1 MCFTLIV
8 HCGGGIAYY
17 NIVLYNYLPLFQNII
32 NSSIRCKC
40 VVTLYRGVPHM
51 LCVATINL
59 KKIQKLMIIILQYV
73 AKCILLLRNSARH
86 SGIIL
91 LIAAIKHCR
100 SHSKISADSCAQENP
115 DRSMT
120 ALVESGSLHARSI
133 GSESLHAR
141 SIGSG
146 SLHARSIGS
155 GSLHAR
161 SIESGSLHARSIGSG
176 SLHARSIGSGSLHT
190 RRRTQQVNSC
200 FHRAVVQEAS
210 TPTQHLYTHD

>member
-1 MCFTLIV
+1 
-8 HCGGGIAYY
+8 
-17 NIVLYNYLPLFQNII
+17 
-32 NSSIRCKC
+32 
-40 VVTLYRGVPHM
+40 M

-91 LIAAIKHCR
+91 LIAARKHCR

-133 GSESLHAR
+133 GSGSLHAR

-161 SIESGSLHARSIGSG
+161 SIESGSLHARSIESGSLLARSIGSG
-176 SLHARSIGSGSLHT
+176 SLHARSIESGSLHT

-210 TPTQHLYTHD
+210 TPTQHLYTRD